1 VLGVSVLRCRLG
13 FKLLSFSPLTLPAPC
28 FLHYI
33 PIMQFVECEVM
44 RLGLDRSN
52 NSYVVI
58 LREKSGERL
67 LPIWIGQAEAESI
80 VIEMSKLKRERP
92 LTHDLCK
99 TLITGMGGSLRRI
112 QITKVENRTYY
123 AELHIRLDD
132 RLIQIDARPSDSI
145 AIALR
150 FAAPIFAQDELLT
163 SLLFDDSSEESD
175 SITATPEPEA
185 SDQMTPAQLQKYL
198 ENLRPEDLGKFNI

>member
-1 VLGVSVLRCRLG
+1 
-13 FKLLSFSPLTLPAPC
+13 
-28 FLHYI
+28 
-33 PIMQFVECEVM
+33 MQLVEVEVM

-58 LREKSGERL
+58 LREKEGERL

-123 AELHIRLDD
+123 AEMHIRVDD
-132 RLIQIDARPSDSI
+132 RMIQIDARPSDSI

-150 FAAPIFAQDELLT
+150 FAAPIFAQEDLLT
-163 SLLFDDSSEESD
+163 SLLFEDSSDESD
-175 SITATPEPEA
+175 AIPSTPEPEQ
-185 SDQMTPAQLQKYL
+185 SDQMTPDQLQKYL

>member
-1 VLGVSVLRCRLG
+1 VCPGSGLCQFSYLRSL
-13 FKLLSFSPLTLPAPC
+13 PLHFCC
-28 FLHYI
+28 FDEARSAHYI
-33 PIMQFVECEVM
+33 PTMQLVECEVM

-58 LREKSGERL
+58 LREKEGERL

-99 TLITGMGGSLRRI
+99 TLITGMGGTLRRI

-123 AELHIRLDD
+123 AEMHIRVNEKM
-132 RLIQIDARPSDSI
+132 IQVDARPSDSI

-150 FAAPIFAQDELLT
+150 FSAPIFAQEDLLT
-163 SLLFDDSSEESD
+163 SLLFDDSSDESETIP
-175 SITATPEPEA
+175 SAPEPEQ
-185 SDQMTPAQLQKYL
+185 SDQMTPSQLQKYL

>member
-1 VLGVSVLRCRLG
+1 
-13 FKLLSFSPLTLPAPC
+13 
-28 FLHYI
+28 
-33 PIMQFVECEVM
+33 MQLVEVEVM

-58 LREKSGERL
+58 LREKEGERL

-80 VIEMSKLKRERP
+80 VIEMSKLRRERP

-99 TLITGMGGSLRRI
+99 TLITGLGGTLRRI

-123 AELHIRLDD
+123 AELQIAREEQVIH
-132 RLIQIDARPSDSI
+132 IDARPSDSI

-150 FAAPIFAQDELLT
+150 FSAPMFAQDSLLT
-163 SLLFDDSSEESD
+163 SLVFEDSSEESEPWSSPGANPQPPGD
-175 SITATPEPEA
+175 EMTPE
-185 SDQMTPAQLQKYL
+185 QLKSYL
-198 ENLRPEDLGKFNI
+198 ENLRPEDFGKFNI